1 MTISLDKLYSA
12 YAYKITTFTIKSA
25 IDNYIYPSNIT
36 IETRLK
42 NTIKPVQINLSDYC
56 KFLHLIFKKY
66 INDNMT
72 QLKNTLFIRNISK
85 HYSIKYAWLY
95 HAFIP
100 RFDITAPDRDHAKKS
115 SGNMVRRIIKIQF

>member
-1 MTISLDKLYSA
+1 ML
-12 YAYKITTFTIKSA
+12 IKSLHLLLNLA
-25 IDNYIYPSNIT
+25 LIIIFIPLILL
-36 IETRLK
+36 LK
-42 NTIKPVQINLSDYC
+42 LVLKPVQINLSDNC

-72 QLKNTLFIRNISK
+72 PLKNTLFIRNISK